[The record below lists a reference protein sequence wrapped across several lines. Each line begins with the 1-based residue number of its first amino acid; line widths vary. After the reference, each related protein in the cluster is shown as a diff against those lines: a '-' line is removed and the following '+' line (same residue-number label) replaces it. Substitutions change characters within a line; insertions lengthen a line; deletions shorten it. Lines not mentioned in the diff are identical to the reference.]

1 MGNILSVSIDNDKV
15 RICEASKSSG
25 NVTVKNA
32 FEAKLPSDVVEDGM
46 IMDVEKTAEALQAV
60 LQSNNI
66 KRGKI
71 AFVISS
77 RKIAQKEVV
86 LPFIKNAAKIEEIVK
101 ANIDEYFP
109 MNNLEDYIYRHTI
122 LDTFENAEGKHYSV
136 LVTAVQKQMIEGYY
150 QVAAQMKLPV
160 LTVDFYSN
168 SIYQLLKKQLNQG
181 TVLAIQMDR
190 NVTYVSIMRDKA
202 QLFKRSI
209 PYGKDTIIRNLADL
223 KGISEEEAEK
233 ILTDP
238 EQLDK
243 NLTPEEYG
251 EVIRDFSSSVTRV
264 AEFHTSRN
272 PGTMIEVVRLMGSGI
287 NLIGFT
293 DVLGRELGI
302 EVTVL
307 KELNGL
313 KISKKNPAGLNY
325 EKLVDYLPN
334 VGALMKSLELKAG
347 EEKKGTD
354 TYKILYVLLALAVLS
369 NLGVAGFFMWQYHN
383 LKAVKEQLEADIA
396 KVESSEAVYNA
407 YKEALADYDQ
417 IQNYYEG
424 TKNSNEMLY
433 QMIVDLEQV
442 MPESV
447 GITNLAS
454 ENGSIDVTGLAGG
467 KDALAKFVIELK
479 KLPYVSNVRVE
490 NITDSYDEF
499 GNSTSVFNMSFNLN
513 LLPEE
518 AEQEGDSIQEAEQA
532 SEGGNE

>member
-168 SIYQLLKKQLNQG
+168 SIYQLLKRQLNQG

-347 EEKKGTD
+347 EEKKSASYTVF
-354 TYKILYVLLALAVLS
+354 YVLLILSALSVIGTSIFLFYLHSVQEELKESLESEVSKLADS
-369 NLGVAGFFMWQYHN
+369 ETIYTDYLGRQEDYA
-383 LKAVKEQLEADIA
+383 LIKAFYDSTVNN
-396 KVESSEAVYNA
+396 SEA
-407 YKEALADYDQ
+407 
-417 IQNYYEG
+417 
-424 TKNSNEMLY
+424 LY
-433 QMIVDLEQV
+433 PFILDLEKV
-442 MPESV
+442 MPKTV
-447 GITNLAS
+447 GINTFTLTDGA
-454 ENGSIDVTGLAGG
+454 VTMTCTSGG
-467 KDALAKFVIELK
+467 KEPIASYVIELK
-479 KLPYVSNVRVE
+479 KLPYVSNVRVK
-490 NITDSYDEF
+490 NISDIYDEF
-499 GNSTSVFNMSFNLN
+499 GQVTSTFNISFNISVDT
-513 LLPEE
+513 EE
-518 AEQEGDSIQEAEQA
+518 GEKIE
-532 SEGGNE
+532 EGGEQQ